1 MLSLFASILLLAAG
15 GTSIDQQFG
24 AWRATEGCAH
34 DADNFGCTRTLSQ
47 SNPNLDVILIF
58 RDSFVIRATV
68 RSCDQE
74 ATRVS
79 FTPPDPK
86 EWRRLTLAGRI
97 DQTKRV
103 LTQWAEASAIGCSH
117 PAALSFDGF
126 ENGFSRLDAAAS
138 GDVAAPSK

>member
-1 MLSLFASILLLAAG
+1 MLSVFASILLLAAG
-15 GTSIDQQFG
+15 STSPDQQFG

-47 SNPNLDVILIF
+47 SSPNLDVILIF
-58 RDSFVIRATV
+58 RDSLVIRATV

-79 FTPPDPK
+79 FAADPK
-86 EWRRLTLAGRI
+86 GWRRLTLAGRI

-103 LTQWAEASAIGCSH
+103 LTQWAEASVMGCSH

-126 ENGFSRLDAAAS
+126 ENGFSRLDAAALA
-138 GDVAAPSK
+138 DVAAPSK

>member
-1 MLSLFASILLLAAG
+1 MLSLVAPVLLLAAG
-15 GTSIDQQFG
+15 GTTSDQQFG
-24 AWRATEGCAH
+24 AWRATEVCAH
-34 DADNFGCTRTLSQ
+34 DADSFGCTRTLRQ

-58 RDSFVIRATV
+58 RDSFAIRATV

-79 FTPPDPK
+79 FTPDPK
-86 EWRRLTLAGRI
+86 EWKQLAVARRI
-97 DQTKRV
+97 DRTQRV
-103 LTQWAEASAIGCSH
+103 LTQWAEASVIGCGH

-138 GDVAAPSK
+138 ADVEVLSK

>member
-1 MLSLFASILLLAAG
+1 MLSVVAFVLLLAAG
-15 GTSIDQQFG
+15 GTTSDQQFG
-24 AWRATEGCAH
+24 VWQATERCAH
-34 DADNFGCTRTLSQ
+34 DADSFGCTRTLSQ

-58 RDSFVIRATV
+58 RDSFAIRATV

-79 FTPPDPK
+79 FTPDPK
-86 EWRRLTLAGRI
+86 EWKRLTLAGRM

-103 LTQWAEASAIGCSH
+103 LTQWAEASGIGCGH

-126 ENGFSRLDAAAS
+126 EDGFSHLDAASADVTAS
-138 GDVAAPSK
+138 SK